1 VIAEESME
9 TKTPTKSKVIPLIS
23 SGTAGPLGALHL
35 PRLWSKLTLGSAGAL
50 ADGYDFCGQGFDQMT
65 IDGLGLDRDATI
77 AYVRDNKPTYM
88 EFERYVVEVN
98 GGNLSRERIEK
109 HNAAIRNYN
118 HSDELASSMRNSSG
132 VKDNSIKDA
141 VTLNSLEDLDEL
153 RKTATGG

>member
-1 VIAEESME
+1 ME
-9 TKTPTKSKVIPLIS
+9 TRTPTKTKVIPLIS

-65 IDGLGLDRDATI
+65 LDGLGLDRDATI

-98 GGNLSRERIEK
+98 GGNLSRERIEQ
-109 HNAAIRNYN
+109 HNAAISGYN
-118 HSDELASSMRNSSG
+118 HSDELAATMRAASG
-132 VKDNSIKDA
+132 VKDASIKDA
-141 VTLNSLEDLDEL
+141 VTLNTLDDLDEL
-153 RKTATGG
+153 KKSASGG

>member
-1 VIAEESME
+1 ME

-77 AYVRDNKPTYM
+77 AYVRDNRPTYV
-88 EFERYVVEVN
+88 EFERWVVQAT
-98 GGNLSRERIEK
+98 GGNLSRERIEA
-109 HNAAIRNYN
+109 HNTAIRNYK
-118 HSDELASSMRNSSG
+118 HSDELAATMRKASG
-132 VKDNSIKDA
+132 VTDNSMKDA
-141 VTLNSLEDLDEL
+141 VTLNMLEDLDEL

>member
-65 IDGLGLDRDATI
+65 IDGLGLDREATI

-98 GGNLSRERIEK
+98 GGNLSRERIEQ
-109 HNAAIRNYN
+109 HNAAIRAFN
-118 HSDELASSMRNSSG
+118 HPDEVAATMRNASG

-153 RKTATGG
+153 RKSASGG

>member
-1 VIAEESME
+1 MD
-9 TKTPTKSKVIPLIS
+9 TRTPTKVIPLIS

-50 ADGYDFCGQGFDQMT
+50 AEGYDFCGQGFDQMT

-98 GGNLSRERIEK
+98 GGNLSRATIEA
-109 HNAAIRNYN
+109 HNAAIRGYN
-118 HSDELASSMRNSSG
+118 HSDELAGTMRDASG
-132 VKDNSIKDA
+132 VKDPSIKDA
-141 VTLNSLEDLDEL
+141 VTLNTLEDLDDL
-153 RKTATGG
+153 RKHASGG